1 MKKEKEIETKED
13 RLKTLKRLIYIMLA
27 FDVFALIYLGVQIYF
42 KDITYSSYVI
52 LIFSNFVVFLMY
64 KLEKSK

>member
-1 MKKEKEIETKED
+1 MNKEKKIETKEE
-13 RLKTLKRLIYIMLA
+13 RLKTLKRLIYVMLA

-42 KDITYSSYVI
+42 KDITYSSYVV
-52 LIFSNFVVFLMY
+52 LLFSNFVVFLMY

>member
-1 MKKEKEIETKED
+1 MKKEKKIETKEE
-13 RLKTLKRLIYIMLA
+13 RLKSLKRLIYVMLA

-42 KDITYSSYVI
+42 KDITYSSYVV
-52 LIFSNFVVFLMY
+52 LLFSNFVVFLMY

>member
-1 MKKEKEIETKED
+1 MKKEKKIETKEE
-13 RLKTLKRLIYIMLA
+13 RLKTLKRLIYVMLA

-42 KDITYSSYVI
+42 KDITYSSYVV
-52 LIFSNFVVFLMY
+52 LLFSNFVVFLMY

>member
-1 MKKEKEIETKED
+1 MKKEKKIETKEEK
-13 RLKTLKRLIYIMLA
+13 LKTLKRLIYVMLV

-42 KDITYSSYVI
+42 KDITYSSYVV
-52 LIFSNFVVFLMY
+52 LLFSNFVVFLMY